1 MRTNILITD
10 NFYGD
15 PDSIRKFALNQ
26 VFDVKGNYPGAR
38 TRSFLNAELKET
50 VQTIVWN
57 AGGEVNNWFE
67 KDGYTGSFQL
77 TTANDRSWIHTDHF
91 NKWAGVLYLTP
102 DAPVTSGTGLFMY
115 KKNNATTAA
124 EMGDEP
130 YDAQDMTKWHK
141 YDVIANRY
149 NRLVL
154 YRGDLFH
161 SSLDYFGSTS
171 EDGRLFQLFFF
182 DTVY

>member
-1 MRTNILITD
+1 
-10 NFYGD
+10 
-15 PDSIRKFALNQ
+15 
-26 VFDVKGNYPGAR
+26 
-38 TRSFLNAELKET
+38 
-50 VQTIVWN
+50 
-57 AGGEVNNWFE
+57 
-67 KDGYTGSFQL
+67 
-77 TTANDRSWIHTDHF
+77 
-91 NKWAGVLYLTP
+91 
-102 DAPVTSGTGLFMY
+102 MY

-124 EMGDEP
+124 EMGDES

-171 EDGRLFQLFFF
+171 QDCRLFQLFFF